1 LKIHQPYHLG
11 ELAVQRRANEAD
23 IARINGTVIDSNIPA
38 GALHFIARQPMTI
51 MGSIDPDG
59 RLWASALFG
68 PPGCVYALDR
78 RNLEI
83 DTSQLVS
90 IVDDPLWHNLEQ
102 TANVGVLLVEL
113 ESRRRLRL
121 NGAAKKVGDYR
132 YRVSVEW
139 AYPNCPKYIQRRQL
153 TLGGFEA
160 SDQKIVSTQGIKLTE
175 TQKGLITNA
184 DTFFVASSNP
194 NHGVDASHRGG
205 NPGFV
210 QFINNTT
217 LRIPD
222 YVGNSMFNTLGN
234 INSYPYAGLLFID
247 FDAGRLLQLTG
258 CAEIF
263 WDADDPQELTGGTY
277 RFWQFEIHEWREHT
291 LPYHMSWTFI
301 DYSPYNP
308 EHVFEQISVNSSKNF
323 TLRVESVQCEADNI
337 KSFRLCAM
345 DDDSLPP
352 FEAGSHI
359 QVKVL
364 LPDHT
369 TGYRNYSLLS
379 DPNDRSIYEIAVLAE
394 SEGRGGSLYLH
405 QHIHKGDTLEVR
417 LAKNEF
423 PMVVSAEH
431 TILIA
436 GGIGIT
442 PIMAMLQKL
451 VSEQQ
456 SFELHYSARKLSEF
470 AFRDQI
476 KRIAADQTYFYASR
490 EQGGR
495 RLNLKSLLSAPG
507 PGVHVYVCGP
517 RRMIASVQEVARAM
531 GWPDV
536 QIHFESFGERAHA
549 GDQTIEVHLTKSDR
563 VISVPAGQTILD
575 MLLDAGI
582 QVPHQ
587 CKRGECSMCS
597 TRVLA
602 GEPDHRDL
610 CLNAEE
616 RSESMC
622 ICVSRA
628 QGKLLKLDL

>member
-1 LKIHQPYHLG
+1 MQIHNPYHQG
-11 ELAVQRRANEAD
+11 ELAVQKRANEGD
-23 IARINGTVIDSNIPA
+23 IAQINGMVIDSNIPA
-38 GALHFIARQPMTI
+38 GALHFIAQQPMTI

-68 PPGCVYALDR
+68 PPGYVYALDS

-83 DTSQLVS
+83 DTSKLFS
-90 IVDDPLWHNLEQ
+90 ILDDPLWCNLEQ
-102 TANVGVLLVEL
+102 IANVGVLFIEL

-121 NGAAKKVGDYR
+121 NGAAKKVSECR
-132 YRVSVEW
+132 YTISVEQ

-153 TLGGFEA
+153 TVESFET
-160 SDQKIVSTQGIKLTE
+160 STQKNASTQGVKLTE
-175 TQKGLITNA
+175 IQKGLITHA

-194 NHGVDASHRGG
+194 DQGVDASHRGG

-210 QFINNTT
+210 QCINNTT

-222 YVGNSMFNTLGN
+222 YAGNSMFNTLGN

-263 WDADDPQELTGGTY
+263 WDVDDPQDLTGGTH
-277 RFWQFEIHEWREHT
+277 RFWQFKINEWREHA
-291 LPYHMSWTFI
+291 LPYNLNWEFI

-308 EHVFEQISVNSSKNF
+308 EHVFEPLSVSSDKNI
-323 TLRVESVQCEADNI
+323 TLRVERVQCEADNI
-337 KSFRLCAM
+337 KSFRLCAV
-345 DDDSLPP
+345 DGSPLPP
-352 FEAGSHI
+352 FEAGSHL
-359 QVKVL
+359 QVQVL

-369 TGYRNYSLLS
+369 TGFRHYSLLS
-379 DPNDRSIYEIAVLAE
+379 DPYDRAIYEIAVLAE
-394 SEGRGGSLYLH
+394 PEGRGGSLYLH
-405 QHIHKGDTLEVR
+405 QYIHEGDILEVR

-423 PMVVSAEH
+423 PMVASAKH

-442 PIMAMLQKL
+442 PIMAMLRKL

-456 SFELHYSARKLSEF
+456 SFELHYSARKLSELSF
-470 AFRDQI
+470 CDQI
-476 KRIAADQTYFYASR
+476 KQIAADQTYFYASR
-490 EQGGR
+490 ERGGQ
-495 RLNLKSLLSAPG
+495 RLNFKSLLSTPG

-517 RRMIASVQEVARAM
+517 RRMIASVQETALAQ
-531 GWPDV
+531 GWSKA
-536 QIHFESFGERAHA
+536 QIHFESFGVRVQA
-549 GDQTIEVHLTKSDR
+549 GDQAIDVHLAKSDR
-563 VISVPAGQTILD
+563 MISVPAGQTILD
-575 MLLDAGI
+575 TLLDAGVK
-582 QVPHQ
+582 VPHQ

-602 GEPDHRDL
+602 GAVDHRDL

-628 QGKLLKLDL
+628 QGKSLKLDL